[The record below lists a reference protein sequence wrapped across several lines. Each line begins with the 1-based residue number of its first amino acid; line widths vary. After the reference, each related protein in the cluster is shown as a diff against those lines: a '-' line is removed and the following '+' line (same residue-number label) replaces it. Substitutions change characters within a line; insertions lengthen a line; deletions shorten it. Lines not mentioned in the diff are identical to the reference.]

1 MPQLPPEYLDSATPP
16 DVEVTDRVRLR
27 YPDPTLGLAVPG
39 AAEAAEGH
47 PLVTVGDSLTHG
59 MSSGAVFDTRLS
71 WPAIVARSLRVN
83 LSMPD
88 YAGPLGGIPF
98 NIEGLLRGLQDEFGD
113 RLSGLELLKLPLTL
127 QRLADSNEDYW
138 ERGAGSLPP
147 PAVRHTNLGIYGWD
161 VRDCLSYTASLAA
174 TRLAGSPA
182 HDDLLGAIPSND
194 SDIAARSVL
203 TGCEP
208 SAAQIDAAAWLGDN
222 GGIGTLI
229 VAHGSNNALR
239 AVVDKQLNWSGTGYD
254 TLDGKGSYNVWRP
267 SHFALEYGTL
277 VDRIRA
283 ISAQRVVLAT
293 VPHVTVAPIANGVNP
308 DRPGQKTPPSPRPCA
323 TPGQRAATGSCS
335 T

>member
-113 RLSGLELLKLPLTL
+113 RQP
-127 QRLADSNEDYW
+127 
-138 ERGAGSLPP
+138 
-147 PAVRHTNLGIYGWD
+147 
-161 VRDCLSYTASLAA
+161 AA
-174 TRLAGSPA
+174 TRRPPHESRYLRLGRSRLPFLHSGSRRDPVGWLARARRPPRRRGWA
-182 HDDLLGAIPSND
+182 TT
-194 SDIAARSVL
+194 AA
-203 TGCEP
+203 
-208 SAAQIDAAAWLGDN
+208 SA
-222 GGIGTLI
+222 
-229 VAHGSNNALR
+229 R
-239 AVVDKQLNWSGTGYD
+239 
-254 TLDGKGSYNVWRP
+254 
-267 SHFALEYGTL
+267 
-277 VDRIRA
+277 
-283 ISAQRVVLAT
+283 
-293 VPHVTVAPIANGVNP
+293 
-308 DRPGQKTPPSPRPCA
+308 
-323 TPGQRAATGSCS
+323 
-335 T
+335 